1 MKQIERYNLIG
12 KIALT
17 LQERMNTTGINVF
30 LGGFGIEHEQVS
42 IVPSKRVYVENL
54 LASAGDALVVQIAQ
68 DLDVPIPST
77 TLNSTR
83 ELAGYLS
90 QAGYQAATHDFERA
104 LAYVETDAEQA
115 LGSASSTLESICKG
129 VLDEF
134 GVTYPRDESLQPLL
148 KAVFEQL
155 QLSPDGHADPD
166 IKRVLGG
173 LVNTSVG
180 IGVLR
185 TRYSGFHGKGGD
197 QKRRRLTDRHARLAV
212 NACATV
218 GVLIVETY
226 RERFSG

>member
-1 MKQIERYNLIG
+1 
-12 KIALT
+12 
-17 LQERMNTTGINVF
+17 MNTTGINVF
-30 LGGFGIEHEQVS
+30 PGGFGIEHEQVS

-54 LASAGDALVVQIAQ
+54 LSSASDSLIVQIAQ
-68 DLDVPIPST
+68 ELDLPIPSG

-90 QAGYQAATHDFERA
+90 QAGYQAAIDDFERA

-129 VLDEF
+129 VLDEC
-134 GVTYPRDESLQPLL
+134 GVAYPSDESLKPLV

-155 QLSPDGHADPD
+155 ELSPDGYADPD
-166 IKRVLGG
+166 IIRVLGG
-173 LVNTSVG
+173 LVNTAVG

-185 TRYSGFHGKGGD
+185 TRYSGFHGKGGK
-197 QKRRRLTDRHARLAV
+197 QKRKQLTDRHARLAV

-218 GVLIVETY
+218 GVFIVETY
-226 RERFSG
+226 RERFCE